1 MRKAAVHAAEPTGS
15 QQADADGAA
24 DGGRSADRRGAAS
37 TLNDACGEI
46 ACADLARRR
55 VEPPELVLGQ
65 SDPDLSVED
74 ADRRRDRARFADALL
89 RFESDRDSRAGREA
103 VRDQRRLE
111 RDHAARLS
119 NLVGD
124 DDHGSAPNRATQRA
138 AASTASFGP
147 PTRKPAASAS
157 PAPVASTTSPSRAG
171 NSTRS
176 SPSTSTP
183 RAPRLTTAVGAS
195 PYAAP
200 TISHSASFAKIT
212 SGSSSSSCPRK
223 RCGPY
228 SRMRVHAER
237 STLTFAPFARASSAA
252 LSAAASIGAASRE

>member
-24 DGGRSADRRGAAS
+24 DGERSADRRGADS

-55 VEPPELVLGQ
+55 VEPSELVLGQ

-89 RFESDRDSRAGREA
+89 RFESDRD
-103 VRDQRRLE
+103 
-111 RDHAARLS
+111 
-119 NLVGD
+119 
-124 DDHGSAPNRATQRA
+124 
-138 AASTASFGP
+138 
-147 PTRKPAASAS
+147 
-157 PAPVASTTSPSRAG
+157 SRAG